1 MSRLFWVPVALL
13 ALASAAHAET
23 RLFSVRTSQ
32 QGVSVVQAARN
43 GIDLPVAGQNSGATF
58 FRIDNPQ
65 GAVPCNN
72 RIRFVTSAGQSL
84 DRVIDMCASN
94 WDVTLNVGGTGTAPT
109 PAPAPTPVPV
119 VKPAPAPKP
128 VAPPAATATVAVSGI
143 QPVAIAIDDP
153 NSTITNVFLRGQ
165 EVPIVN
171 RADPYVQINLLGGAQ
186 GFACA
191 RDLGLALSDGRRIA
205 RDVDVCASGFV
216 VVVPLTGGPRPPAP
230 AANIRPRTTF
240 QPLPQAPAPAPQP
253 EPQPMPLPAGPEL
266 VTGMQ
271 WLFSAAGQN
280 ASLAYALPNSDGGEF
295 AAVCQLRSRNIQI
308 TLTRSADELGPGAT
322 VPVTF
327 TAGAFTRTYT
337 AGGSEISELDGL
349 SHPLINVTVADPLWA
364 SLIKERTVAIA
375 VGSTPPYAL
384 SLSGSSPQVKQFLA
398 ACSPAPPP
406 PPPLPSSGLPP
417 PQGPA
422 GGAIG
427 YACDDG
433 SYISV
438 TFGGNTAAVYDQG
451 STPVV
456 LFAVPSQQGAR
467 WVAGAS
473 QLVGLGEQVYW
484 TVGGYTRACAR
495 G

>member
-1 MSRLFWVPVALL
+1 MSRLLWVPVALL
-13 ALASAAHAET
+13 AFVSSAQAET

-32 QGVSVVQAARN
+32 TGVTIVQAARN
-43 GIDLPVAGQNSGATF
+43 GVDLPVAGQNAGATF
-58 FRIDNPQ
+58 FRLDNPQ

-84 DRVIDMCASN
+84 DRVIDLCATN
-94 WDVTLNVGGTGTAPT
+94 WEVTLSVGGGTAPAPT
-109 PAPAPTPVPV
+109 PAPAP
-119 VKPAPAPKP
+119 KPAPQATTTAP
-128 VAPPAATATVAVSGI
+128 APAATTVAITGT
-143 QPVAIAIDDP
+143 QPVAIATDDP
-153 NSTITNVFLRGQ
+153 NATITNVFLRGQ
-165 EVPIVN
+165 EVPIVA
-171 RADPYVQINLLGGAQ
+171 RAEPYVQINLLGGAG
-186 GFACA
+186 GFACT
-191 RDLGLALSDGRRIA
+191 RDIGLALSDGRRIA
-205 RDVDVCASGFV
+205 RDVDVCATSFV

-230 AANIRPRTTF
+230 PANFRPRAAF
-240 QPLPQAPAPAPQP
+240 QPLPQAQAQPPQLPP
-253 EPQPMPLPAGPEL
+253 EPQPLPDTQPVGPEL
-266 VTGMQ
+266 VDNMQ
-271 WLFSAAGQN
+271 WLFSAPGPN
-280 ASLAYALPNSDGGEF
+280 ASLAYAIPNTDASEF
-295 AAVCQLRSRNIQI
+295 SAVCALHSRKIQI
-308 TLTRSADELGPGAT
+308 TLSRSADELGPGGT
-322 VPVTF
+322 VPVQF
-327 TAGAFTRTYT
+327 SAGDYTQTYN
-337 AGGSEISELDGL
+337 ASGSQVSELDSL
-349 SHPLINVTVADPLWA
+349 SHPVINLSATDPLWA
-364 SLIKERTVAIA
+364 ALIKERA
-375 VGSTPPYAL
+375 VSIGIGSTPEYAL
-384 SLSGSSPQVKQFLA
+384 SLSGSAQQVKQFLA